1 MKYLK
6 LFESFKDHQDLTDEV
21 LDLFYDFEEAGFH
34 VKGGLDRIVKDR
46 DDWTG
51 NLRSTKLRNVS
62 GQKFIQWHKEA
73 VMSHQGQR
81 WESESVLLVIVSKL
95 SYIEELNN
103 ETIYKHWEDVDSE
116 VLALMPKIQTR
127 AGHLLDMK
135 LVGIMAGWF
144 QLGKASHSD
153 YEKEPHY
160 GWDMLS
166 DFWMIAFQK
175 A

>member
-6 LFESFKDHQDLTDEV
+6 LYESFKDHQDLTDEV

-46 DDWTG
+46 DDWSG
-51 NLRSTKLRNVS
+51 NLTSTKLRNVS
-62 GQKFIQWHKEA
+62 GQKFI
-73 VMSHQGQR
+73 MSHQGQI
-81 WESESVLLVIVSKL
+81 WKSESVLLVRVSKL
-95 SYIEELNN
+95 SYIQELNN
-103 ETIYKHWEDVDSE
+103 ETIYKHWKEIDSE

-135 LVGIMAGWF
+135 LVGIMSGWF
-144 QLGKASHSD
+144 QLGKASHPD
-153 YEKEPHY
+153 YENRPYY
-160 GWDMLS
+160 GWDILS